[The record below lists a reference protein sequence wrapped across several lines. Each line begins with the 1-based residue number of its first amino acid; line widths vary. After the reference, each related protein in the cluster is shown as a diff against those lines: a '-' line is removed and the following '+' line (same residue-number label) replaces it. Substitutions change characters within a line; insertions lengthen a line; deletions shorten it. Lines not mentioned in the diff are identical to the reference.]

1 MTGAPDIAS
10 RIYVGRVMH
19 ARLRPFHHRFAYRV
33 FTMLLDLDELP
44 DLDRRMRLLAHN
56 RAGLFSFHDSDH
68 GPRDGSPLRPWIEAR
83 LADAGIDLDGG
94 PVRLLCFP
102 RVLGYVFNPLTV
114 WFCHGR
120 DGALRAV
127 LYEVSNTRG
136 ERHGYVVS
144 IAGTAGAGSVGA
156 QTHSAEKAFYVSPF
170 IGMDATYRFRL
181 RGPGE
186 RLNMLI
192 RQDVAEGPQL
202 VASLSAHERPLNDR
216 TLARLCFSH
225 PVLTQKVTGAIH
237 WEALRLWLK
246 GAKIHP
252 HTPRGGDIR
261 LTAGTAASTRGMP
274 G

>member
-1 MTGAPDIAS
+1 MTGTAAIAS

-44 DLDRRMRLLAHN
+44 QLDRRMRLLAHN

-83 LADAGIDLDGG
+83 LADAGIELDGG

-120 DGALRAV
+120 DGVLRAV

-136 ERHGYVVS
+136 ERHGYVVP
-144 IAGTAGAGSVGA
+144 IADAAA
-156 QTHSAEKAFYVSPF
+156 AHTHRAEKAFYVSPF

-186 RLNMLI
+186 RLDMLI
-192 RQDVAEGPQL
+192 RQDVADGPQL
-202 VASLSAHERPLNDR
+202 VASLAARERPLNDR
-216 TLARLCFSH
+216 ALARLFFSH

-261 LTAGTAASTRGMP
+261 LTVGTAASTRGMP